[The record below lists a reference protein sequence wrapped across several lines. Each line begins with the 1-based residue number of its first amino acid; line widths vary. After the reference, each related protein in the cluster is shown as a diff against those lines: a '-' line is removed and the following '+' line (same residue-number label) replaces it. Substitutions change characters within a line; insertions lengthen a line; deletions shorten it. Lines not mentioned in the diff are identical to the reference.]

1 MGGVYYLGAEAVCL
15 RLSGWGAGQSGCH
28 VSRVSGLGVQVIHT
42 YIDIILKV
50 ILSKVLESLCGLD
63 NVFDLHA
70 ALPVMCPFN
79 FEP

>member
-1 MGGVYYLGAEAVCL
+1 
-15 RLSGWGAGQSGCH
+15 
-28 VSRVSGLGVQVIHT
+28 VSGLGVQVIHT
-42 YIDIILKV
+42 YIDIVLKI

>member
-1 MGGVYYLGAEAVCL
+1 MLAM
-15 RLSGWGAGQSGCH
+15 SGCH
-28 VSRVSGLGVQVIHT
+28 VSRVNGLGVQVIHT

-79 FEP
+79 FEPL

>member
-1 MGGVYYLGAEAVCL
+1 MLARVGAM
-15 RLSGWGAGQSGCH
+15 H

-50 ILSKVLESLCGLD
+50 ILGKVLESLCRLA
-63 NVFDLHA
+63 A
-70 ALPVMCPFN
+70 ALLIVCPLN